1 MQRLT
6 AVLAIFV
13 VGAVP
18 GCPGAPSPAGIG
30 VIEVQALAGPVCP
43 VETDPPDPDCAP
55 RPVAGALVLVQP
67 ADGRDT
73 VVAQGM
79 TDADG
84 RVRLEVPPGDYVVL
98 GAAVE
103 GLMGTPPPTPVSI
116 GQNQESSIVLSYD
129 TGIR

>member
-1 MQRLT
+1 MHRLL
-6 AVLAIFV
+6 AVLIVLAL
-13 VGAVP
+13 VGCQP
-18 GCPGAPSPAGIG
+18 APPAAGSG
-30 VIEVQALAGPVCP
+30 VIEVEAIAGPVCP

-55 RPVAGALVLVQP
+55 RPVAGATVLVQP
-67 ADGRDT
+67 ADGRDI

-84 RVRLEVPPGDYVVL
+84 RVRLELPAGDYLVV

-103 GLMGTPPPTPVSI
+103 GLMGAPQPVAASVAA
-116 GQNQESSIVLSYD
+116 GRVTSVELAYD

>member
-1 MQRLT
+1 MQRLF
-6 AVLAIFV
+6 AVLVVLAI
-13 VGAVP
+13 P
-18 GCPGAPSPAGIG
+18 GCPAAPSPAGTG
-30 VIEVQALAGPVCP
+30 VIDVEVLAGPVCP

-55 RPVAGALVLVQP
+55 RPVADALVLVQP
-67 ADGRDT
+67 ADGRDI

-84 RVRLEVPPGDYVVL
+84 RVRLEVPPGDYIVL

-103 GLMGTPPPTPVSI
+103 GLMGTPEPASVSV
-116 GQNQESSIVLSYD
+116 GQDQTVPISLAYD